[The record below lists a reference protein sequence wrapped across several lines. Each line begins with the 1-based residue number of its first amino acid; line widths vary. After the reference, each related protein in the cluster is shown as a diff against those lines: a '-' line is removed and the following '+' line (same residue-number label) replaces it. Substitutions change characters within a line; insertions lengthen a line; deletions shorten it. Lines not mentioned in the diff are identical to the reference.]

1 MGNNFGRTQ
10 SNSNYTKLYDSSDY
24 SAILY
29 NSSDYSAILYNSS
42 DYSAILYNSS
52 DYSAILYNSSEI
64 SAILNNSSDYSAVSI
79 EMRMASPPSSILPW
93 IAPLDPRILN
103 FSCWPDDMMVT
114 IITL

>member
-1 MGNNFGRTQ
+1 MVER
-10 SNSNYTKLYDSSDY
+10 K
-24 SAILY
+24 AIQITLHY
-29 NSSDYSAILYNSS
+29 MIN
-42 DYSAILYNSS
+42 YSAILYNSS

-79 EMRMASPPSSILPW
+79 EMRIASPPSSILPW

-103 FSCWPDDMMVT
+103 FSCWPDDTMVT